1 MMDRREKIFKSE
13 YGKLIANPDKFFV
26 QHRTAVQ
33 AIYNAMDENGKQMC
47 LDLLEYLAKKKVICM
62 SDEDGIHFLVRGESL
77 TREQIF
83 EDFL

>member
-1 MMDRREKIFKSE
+1 MMDRRAEILLKETGGIFDE
-13 YGKLIANPDKFFV
+13 HEGGITGIF
-26 QHRTAVQ
+26 
-33 AIYNAMDENGKQMC
+33 NAMDENGKQMC

>member
-1 MMDRREKIFKSE
+1 MMDRREEIFRFE
-13 YGKLIANPDKFFV
+13 YGKLIANPDKLFAQQPTV
-26 QHRTAVQ
+26 VQ

-47 LDLLEYLAKKKVICM
+47 LDLLGYLAKKKVICM